1 MQLIARRYDTGL
13 PVQLEIA
20 GEKLAGITPCADQP
34 AERLPWIAPGLI
46 DLQMNG
52 YGGQWFSDR
61 DLTPE
66 KVARVVHTMDAFG
79 VAQFCPTVITE
90 SFDVLAHAMRTIVAT
105 CDQSPEIARQI
116 AGIHLEGPYI
126 SPKDGI
132 RGAHPLQHCRKPD
145 WDEFKRLQEAA
156 DGRIRILTM
165 SVEFDRSPEFIRHV
179 ADSGVVVSIGHT
191 AAEPDQIRA
200 AVDAGARMST
210 HLGNGSAA
218 TLHRHRNYLWPQL
231 ADDRLTA
238 GLIADGHHLPAE
250 VVKTFVRAKTPE
262 RCILV
267 SDMSGMAGLPPG
279 RYDNKL
285 CESEILPDGRLV
297 VAGQRETMAGASL
310 PIGTGIANVMRFA
323 GVTLRQAVAMAVDNP
338 AKLLGIKAVGLQPG
352 EPAVLFDL
360 DEQFEVRSL
369 LLS

>member
-1 MQLIARRYDTGL
+1 MQLIARHYDTGL
-13 PVQLEIA
+13 PVRLEIV
-20 GEKLAGITPCADQP
+20 GKKLAGITPCADQP

-52 YGGQWFSDR
+52 YGGQWFCDR
-61 DLTPE
+61 ELTTE
-66 KVARVVHTMDAFG
+66 KVVRVVHSMDAFG
-79 VAQFCPTVITE
+79 VAKFCPTVITE

-105 CDQSPEIARQI
+105 CDQSPEIAGRI

-126 SPKDGI
+126 SPKDGTH
-132 RGAHPLQHCRKPD
+132 GAHPLDHCRRPD
-145 WDEFKRLQEAA
+145 LDEFKRLQEAA
-156 DGRIRILTM
+156 DGRICILTM
-165 SVEFDRSPEFIRHV
+165 AVEFDRSPEFIRHV

-210 HLGNGSAA
+210 HLGNGSSSM
-218 TLHRHRNYLWPQL
+218 LHRHRNHLWPQL

-238 GLIADGHHLPAE
+238 GLIVDGHHLPAE
-250 VVKTFVRAKTPE
+250 VVKTFVRVKTPE

-267 SDMSGMAGLPPG
+267 SDLSGMAGLPPG
-279 RYDNKL
+279 RYDSEL

-297 VAGQRETMAGASL
+297 VAGQREILAGASL

-323 GVTLRQAVAMAVDNP
+323 DVTLRQAVAMAVDNP
-338 AKLLGIKAVGLQPG
+338 ANLLGLEIGGIQPG